1 MCGIFY
7 PLHLVYMT
15 LSATGPITFSLLQC
29 AYRMADWKQ
38 ITARIRRA
46 RGSRD
51 PAGQLTLL
59 YEKTNDAMVAFEL
72 GRHFEIAKDPTQALH
87 WYLTSFTKFRRGDWK
102 TKSRE
107 AIVRLGGELPAD
119 SDSQSETSIAQGTT
133 SETSPAVVIPD
144 PAVPFEQTATTF
156 ESLVAPATET
166 LSSADSESDSGA
178 NTAQDKDKKHRR
190 RGRRGGRNRRK
201 ASPTAD
207 SRAATKAS
215 PRSPVPEISTEPEI
229 PEILPPR
236 VVDSRA
242 IPRIPVE
249 PVPDSAIPGV
259 KGRFGDPGLAS
270 RLSLLEMQLRR
281 LLTCPA
287 AKLDEAAHAPAGPGV
302 FVLTDDD
309 MTTYYYVEAC
319 DTLRIA
325 ISSLARSGM
334 SRRGNTNLKSLLSD
348 HLGIPETRV
357 TKYLSDHCVV
367 RWLQLDEGALN
378 FCHFAIAVLRPTLN
392 E

>member
-1 MCGIFY
+1 
-7 PLHLVYMT
+7 
-15 LSATGPITFSLLQC
+15 
-29 AYRMADWKQ
+29 MADWKQ

-51 PAGQLTLL
+51 PGGQLTLL

-72 GRHFEIAKDPTQALH
+72 GRHFEIAKDSAHALQ
-87 WYLTSFTKFRRGDWK
+87 WYLTAANKFRRGDWK
-102 TKSRE
+102 TKARE
-107 AIVRLGGELPAD
+107 AVVRVGGELPPDTD
-119 SDSQSETSIAQGTT
+119 SIPETVSAPAQESEST
-133 SETSPAVVIPD
+133 PAVVTMPD
-144 PAVPFEQTATTF
+144 PAVPFEETAVAF
-156 ESLVAPATET
+156 ESLVAPAAEESSVETET
-166 LSSADSESDSGA
+166 AS
-178 NTAQDKDKKHRR
+178 DKKHRH

-201 ASPTAD
+201 SASNRVAAEP
-207 SRAATKAS
+207 RATTS
-215 PRSPVPEISTEPEI
+215 PAVPVRVVEPPPEPA
-229 PEILPPR
+229 EILPPR

-242 IPRIPVE
+242 IPRIPIE
-249 PVPDSAIPGV
+249 AVPESSGSV

-270 RLSLLEMQLRR
+270 RLSILEMQLRR
-281 LLTCPA
+281 LLTCPPT
-287 AKLDEAAHAPAGPGV
+287 KLDEAAHAPAGPGV

-325 ISSLARSGM
+325 IGSLARSGM
-334 SRRGNTNLKSLLSD
+334 TRRGNTNLKSLLAD

-367 RWLQLDEGALN
+367 RWLQLDEGSAY
-378 FCHFAIAVLRPTLN
+378 FCHFAIAVLRPNLN

>member
-1 MCGIFY
+1 M
-7 PLHLVYMT
+7 
-15 LSATGPITFSLLQC
+15 TFSLLQC
-29 AYRMADWKQ
+29 VDKMADWKQ

-51 PAGQLTLL
+51 PAGQLLLL

-72 GRHFEIAKDPTQALH
+72 GRHFEIAKDSAQALQ
-87 WYLTSFTKFRRGDWK
+87 WYQTSASKFRRGDWK
-102 TKSRE
+102 TKARE
-107 AIVRLGGELPAD
+107 AVVRMGGELPPDTEPGMEAEAAL
-119 SDSQSETSIAQGTT
+119 SAGQP
-133 SETSPAVVIPD
+133 PAIVLPE
-144 PAVPFEQTATTF
+144 PTVPFEQTATAF
-156 ESLVAPATET
+156 ESLVAAGAEDAPAPESPDG
-166 LSSADSESDSGA
+166 SSAGA
-178 NTAQDKDKKHRR
+178 DKKHRR

-201 ASPTAD
+201 AAPPQTTGESRTSASTSTRHSERSRVAPAPPGPEAD
-207 SRAATKAS
+207 
-215 PRSPVPEISTEPEI
+215 
-229 PEILPPR
+229 EILPPR

-242 IPRIPVE
+242 IPRIPME
-249 PVPDSAIPGV
+249 QVPESGSPGV
-259 KGRFGDPGLAS
+259 QGRFGDPGLAS

-287 AKLDEAAHAPAGPGV
+287 VKLDEAAHAPAGPGV

-325 ISSLARSGM
+325 IGSLARSGM
-334 SRRGNTNLKSLLSD
+334 SRRGNTNLKALLAE

-357 TKYLSDHCVV
+357 TKYLSDHCLV

-378 FCHFAIAVLRPTLN
+378 FCHFAIAVLRPNLN

>member
-1 MCGIFY
+1 
-7 PLHLVYMT
+7 
-15 LSATGPITFSLLQC
+15 
-29 AYRMADWKQ
+29 MADWKQ

-51 PAGQLTLL
+51 PAGQLLLL

-72 GRHFEIAKDPTQALH
+72 GRHFEIAKDTAQALQ
-87 WYLTSFTKFRRGDWK
+87 WYLTSASKFRRGDWR
-102 TKSRE
+102 TKARE
-107 AIVRLGGELPAD
+107 AVVRMGGELPPD
-119 SDSQSETSIAQGTT
+119 SDPAELPSGETAESAAEG
-133 SETSPAVVIPD
+133 SPAILIPE
-144 PAVPFEQTATTF
+144 PTVPFEQTATAF
-156 ESLVAPATET
+156 ESLVAADEDEAPATT
-166 LSSADSESDSGA
+166 TADNAGG
-178 NTAQDKDKKHRR
+178 DKRHRR

-201 ASPTAD
+201 VAAPQTSSGSRGTARP
-207 SRAATKAS
+207 SGRSLTVNEPAETEAA
-215 PRSPVPEISTEPEI
+215 EIH
-229 PEILPPR
+229 PPR

-249 PVPDSAIPGV
+249 QVPESGTPGV

-287 AKLDEAAHAPAGPGV
+287 VKLDDAAHAPVGPGV

-334 SRRGNTNLKSLLSD
+334 SRRGNTNLKALLAD

-367 RWLQLDEGALN
+367 RWLQLDEGAAN
-378 FCHFAIAVLRPTLN
+378 FCHFAIAVLRPNLN

>member
-1 MCGIFY
+1 LIK
-7 PLHLVYMT
+7 
-15 LSATGPITFSLLQC
+15 
-29 AYRMADWKQ
+29 MADWKQ

-51 PAGQLTLL
+51 PAGQLLLL

-72 GRHFEIAKDPTQALH
+72 GRHFEIAKDSTQALQ
-87 WYLTSFTKFRRGDWK
+87 WYLTSASKFRRGDWK
-102 TKSRE
+102 TKARE
-107 AIVRLGGELPAD
+107 AVVRMGGELPPD
-119 SDSQSETSIAQGTT
+119 SDSALELAPAPTAETEATEG
-133 SETSPAVVIPD
+133 SPAILLPE
-144 PAVPFEQTATTF
+144 PTVPFEQTATTF
-156 ESLVAPATET
+156 ESLVAAGAEEVPTPA
-166 LSSADSESDSGA
+166 SPDDSNASAD
-178 NTAQDKDKKHRR
+178 KRHRR

-201 ASPTAD
+201 A
-207 SRAATKAS
+207 AS
-215 PRSPVPEISTEPEI
+215 PQTSSESRSAAKPSARSRVADEPAEPETG
-229 PEILPPR
+229 EILPPR

-249 PVPDSAIPGV
+249 QVPESGAPGV

-325 ISSLARSGM
+325 IGSLARSGM
-334 SRRGNTNLKSLLSD
+334 SRRGNTNLKALLAD
-348 HLGIPETRV
+348 HLGIAETRV

-378 FCHFAIAVLRPTLN
+378 FCHFAIAVLRPNLN